1 VVVIDRKYAG
11 AAVLA
16 HVTGSMTAGSPLGGG
31 TFTVDDDTGYP
42 VTGKFPVVI
51 SRGNADEEKILVASR
66 SGATFT
72 VSSRGYDGTSA
83 QSHSAQAT
91 CELAF
96 DAASLNLVVDHVDD
110 VEADPH
116 STKLLNNTRH
126 DVTARHTFG
135 NAFATPATPAAVVAN
150 QAGSAGVAAG
160 PPRADHVHAGPVS
173 GTPVSVGT
181 ANAAGSGTALALAN
195 HVHDIANGSIDAAA
209 LFGAGVVDSTAL
221 GALAVTAGKIA
232 TGGVSATA
240 QIADG
245 IITLAKAASEAS
257 TSYVPGSFAA
267 AGTFSLGTGGTAY
280 GHYFKFGRILV
291 VWVGFAMA
299 ADGNLVGTLTIPLPV
314 AMRTAGA
321 DNQRGFAAARAQG
334 GGANVFSGT
343 GVVVSGGSQVNN
355 IFTAGAGAE
364 WDTTVPFNWGSGGVG
379 ASNLD
384 SVVIY
389 EAAA

>member
-1 VVVIDRKYAG
+1 MVVVDRKYAG
-11 AAVLA
+11 AAVATVLSGA
-16 HVTGSMTAGSPLGGG
+16 ITPSVPGAGQ
-31 TFTVDDDTGYP
+31 TFTVADATGYP
-42 VTGKFPVVI
+42 VTGKFPVVV
-51 SRGNADEEKILVASR
+51 SRGNSDEEKILIASR
-66 SGATFT
+66 SGAVFT
-72 VSSRGYDGTSA
+72 VSARGYDGTT
-83 QSHSAQAT
+83 AQAHADQAT
-91 CELAF
+91 VELAL
-96 DAASLNLVVDHVDD
+96 DAVAVNLFVDHVDD
-110 VEADPH
+110 IETAPH
-116 STKLLNNTRH
+116 ATKLPVGTTAGH
-126 DVTARHTFG
+126 DVAARHTFG
-135 NAFATPATPAAVVAN
+135 NAFPTPATPAALTPDI
-150 QAGSAGVAAG
+150 AGSAGAAAG
-160 PPRADHVHAGPVS
+160 PARADHVHNVPAAVAITS
-173 GTPVSVGT
+173 GL
-181 ANAAGSGTALALAN
+181 ANAEGTSGSFARSDHT
-195 HVHDIANGSIDAAA
+195 HDQAA
-209 LFGAGVVDSTAL
+209 LSVDTAEL
-221 GALAVTAGKIA
+221 VNLAVTSGKLGTAAVIAGKVA
-232 TGGVSATA
+232 AGGVSATD

-299 ADGNLVGTLTIPLPV
+299 ADGNLVGTLTLPLPI

-343 GVVVSGGSQVNN
+343 GVVTSGSSQVNN

-384 SVVIY
+384 AVVIY